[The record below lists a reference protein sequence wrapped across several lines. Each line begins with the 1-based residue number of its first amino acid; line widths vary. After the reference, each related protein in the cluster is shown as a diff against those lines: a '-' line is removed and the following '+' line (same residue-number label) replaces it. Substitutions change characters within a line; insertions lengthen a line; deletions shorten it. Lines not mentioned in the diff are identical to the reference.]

1 MFVLGNGESR
11 KSIDVNTLPG
21 PTIGCNAI
29 CRDFFVDH
37 LICVDRRMVD
47 QAYNNY
53 SQNYNKIYTRTDWLD
68 NRKQIKNLF
77 AVPKMPYEIEV
88 RADEPFQWGSGPY
101 AVLLATLMSTE
112 IHMIGFD
119 LYGNGQRVNNIYK
132 DTEHY
137 DASNKSAVDPKY
149 WKHQIGKVI
158 ESNQHIKFIIYQS
171 EWDLP
176 KQWNFQNVSLDSTRN
191 L

>member
-47 QAYNNY
+47 QAHNNY
-53 SQNYNKIYTRTDWLD
+53 PQNYNKIYTRTDWLD

-77 AVPKMPYEIEV
+77 AVPEVPYEIEV

-101 AVLLATLMSTE
+101 AVLLATLMSKE

-119 LYGNGQRVNNIYK
+119 LYGKGQLVNNIYK

-137 DASNKSAVDPKY
+137 DASNKSAVDPRY

-176 KQWNFQNVSLDSTRN
+176 KQWNYPNVSVDTIDN

>member
-11 KSIDVNTLPG
+11 KSIDIKTLPG

-47 QAYNNY
+47 EAHNFYNN
-53 SQNYNKIYTRTDWLD
+53 NFNKMYTRLDWMSSRTHISKLYE
-68 NRKQIKNLF
+68 
-77 AVPKMPYEIEV
+77 VPKVPFEQIE

-119 LYGNGQRVNNIYK
+119 LYGNGQLVNNIYK

-137 DASNKSAVDPKY
+137 DTSNKSAVDPRY

-158 ESNQHIKFIIYQS
+158 ESNQNIKFTIYQNDW
-171 EWDLP
+171 ELP
-176 KQWNFQNVSLDSTRN
+176 KQWNFPNVSLDMLSN

>member
-1 MFVLGNGESR
+1 MYVLGNGESR
-11 KSIDVNTLPG
+11 KKIDVNSLQG
-21 PTIGCNAI
+21 PKIGCNAI

-47 QAYNNY
+47 QAHNDYP
-53 SQNYNKIYTRTDWLD
+53 QNYKKIYTRRDWLLPR
-68 NRKQIKNLF
+68 NHITNL
-77 AVPKMPYEIEV
+77 APVPDVPYEVQV

-101 AVLLATLMSTE
+101 AVLLASILSDK

-119 LYGNGQRVNNIYK
+119 LYGNKKLVNNIYK

-137 DASNKSAVDPKY
+137 DASNKNAVDPRY
-149 WKHQIGKVI
+149 WKHQIGKII
-158 ESNQHIKFIIYQS
+158 ESNPNKQFILYQS
-171 EWDLP
+171 EWELP
-176 KQWNFQNVSLDSTRN
+176 KEWNFPNVSLDSKRN

>member
-11 KSIDVNTLPG
+11 KTIDVASLQG
-21 PTIGCNAI
+21 SKIGCNAI

-47 QAYNNY
+47 QAHNKY

-68 NRKQIKNLF
+68 NRKHIKNLF
-77 AVPKMPYEIEV
+77 AVPEVPYEIQT

-101 AVLLATLMSTE
+101 AVLLATLMSAE

-119 LYGNGQRVNNIYK
+119 LYGNGKLVNNIYK
-132 DTEHY
+132 DTENY
-137 DASNKSAVDPKY
+137 DSSNKSAVDPRY

-158 ESNQHIKFIIYQS
+158 ESNQHIKFTIYQS

-176 KQWNFQNVSLDSTRN
+176 KQWNFSNVSLDSTRN

>member
-1 MFVLGNGESR
+1 MYVLGNGESR
-11 KSIDVNTLPG
+11 KPIDVNALPG

-29 CRDFFVDH
+29 CRDYFVDH
-37 LICVDRRMVD
+37 LICVDRRMVE
-47 QAYNNY
+47 QANNNY
-53 SQNYNKIYTRTDWLD
+53 SQNFNKIYTRTDWLD
-68 NRKQIKNLF
+68 NFRHIKNLF
-77 AVPKMPYEIEV
+77 AVPEVPYDIEI

-101 AVLLATLMSTE
+101 AVLLATLMSKE

-119 LYGNGQRVNNIYK
+119 LYGKGQLVNNLYK

-137 DASNKSAVDPKY
+137 DASNKSAVDPRY

-158 ESNQHIKFIIYQS
+158 ESNQHIKFTIYQS

-176 KQWNFQNVSLDSTRN
+176 KQWNFSNVSLDSIRN

>member
-11 KSIDVNTLPG
+11 KSIDVNALPG

-47 QAYNNY
+47 QAHNNY
-53 SQNYNKIYTRTDWLD
+53 PQNYNKIYTRTDWLD
-68 NRKQIKNLF
+68 NFGHIKNLF
-77 AVPKMPYEIEV
+77 AVPEVPYDIEI

-101 AVLLATLMSTE
+101 AVLLATLMSKE

-119 LYGNGQRVNNIYK
+119 LYGKGQLVNNLYK

-137 DASNKSAVDPKY
+137 DASNKSAVDPRY

-158 ESNQHIKFIIYQS
+158 ESNQHIKFTIYQS

-176 KQWNFQNVSLDSTRN
+176 KQWNFSNVSLDSIRN